1 MSKLKTILY
10 NCTIIFPVISKIYK
24 SIKFIVEFNKTNQE
38 VIAARNDILNEV
50 KYLQSV
56 VREINEFHHVETVE
70 EEF

>member
-10 NCTIIFPVISKIYK
+10 NCTIILPIISKIYK

-38 VIAARNDILNEV
+38 VISARNDILNEV

-56 VREINEFHHVETVE
+56 VREINEFHHVNE
-70 EEF
+70 EEI